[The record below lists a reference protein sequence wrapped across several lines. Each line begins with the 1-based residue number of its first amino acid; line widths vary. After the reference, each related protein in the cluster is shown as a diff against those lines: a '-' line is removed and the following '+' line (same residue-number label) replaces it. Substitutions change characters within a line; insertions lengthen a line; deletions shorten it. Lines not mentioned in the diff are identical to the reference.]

1 MLELGN
7 MFQSEAK
14 VVDLLSL
21 GVIEREEEFDYAIF
35 VFMLLID
42 VERMMIYF
50 EVELRNGEIVL
61 FPLIVVNIFYV
72 FYDIALS
79 Y

>member
-1 MLELGN
+1 M
-7 MFQSEAK
+7 
-14 VVDLLSL
+14 SL
-21 GVIEREEEFDYAIF
+21 GVIEREEEFDYAIL

>member
-21 GVIEREEEFDYAIF
+21 GVIEREEEFDYAIL